1 MNLASYNFYNL
12 LSNPQIAES
21 AIKTLRT
28 YGVGP
33 CGPPGFYGTQD
44 VHQRVEADIAA
55 HIGVS
60 SCIIYAQAFSTISS
74 VIPCF
79 SKRGDIIV
87 VDNAVGYPIRKG
99 VQISRSTI
107 RWYEHGDMEDLER
120 VLKKVVQDG
129 KRKPLTRRFLVAEGI
144 SEMLGDIA
152 DLPKLVELKTKY
164 KFRLILD
171 ESQSYGVLGA
181 HGRGLTEHQ
190 HVDPSSVDMLT
201 GSMAGALC
209 AAGGFCAGSD
219 EVVEHQRITSASY
232 TYSAALPAMMAT
244 TASETIRLLST
255 DEPVGMVAA
264 RPASPNLAAQKDTQ
278 AQLSNS
284 IGIGGPEAIRQL
296 RDLIKTMKV
305 QIDPKS
311 DFLECTSDPDCP
323 VLICPLKEDV
333 VVQRNLSR
341 EDQEWLL
348 QDIVEEVL
356 DIYPHFGGIAN
367 KNHSV

>member
-12 LSNPQIAES
+12 LSNPNIAEQ

-44 VHQRVEADIAA
+44 VHNRVEADIAA
-55 HIGVS
+55 HIGVP

-79 SKRGDIIV
+79 SKRGDVIV
-87 VDNAVGYPIRKG
+87 VDNAVGYAIRKG
-99 VQISRSTI
+99 VQISRSTV
-107 RWYEHGDMEDLER
+107 RWYNHGDMEDLER

-129 KRKPLTRRFLVAEGI
+129 KRKPLTRRFLVAEGV
-144 SEMLGDIA
+144 SEMIGDVA

-171 ESQSYGVLGA
+171 ESQSYGILGA

-190 HVDPSSVDMLT
+190 HVDPTAVDLLT

-219 EVVEHQRITSASY
+219 EVVDHQRITSAAY

-244 TASETIRLLST
+244 TASEAIRLLST

-264 RPASPNLAAQKDTQ
+264 RPASPNSTGQKDTP
-278 AQLSNS
+278 APPSTS

-296 RDLIKTMKV
+296 RDLIKAMKA

-311 DFLECTSDPDCP
+311 DYLECTSGQDCP
-323 VLICPLKEDV
+323 VLICPIREDV
-333 VVQRNLSR
+333 IAQRSLSR

-348 QDIVEEVL
+348 QDIVDEVCHIPQRL
-356 DIYPHFGGIAN
+356 ATLSRPRLT
-367 KNHSV
+367 